1 MLNFDLFKNIVLPEI
16 DSGINFDYIIG
27 KEKPIKPVV
36 SSHSFKNIVLGSSS
50 SQSNGGSNPDA
61 QSGGGYH
68 HHHQTPE
75 IPSTAAKLSVKK
87 RFLQQHNHEDEVNL
101 HYNKCLIKLD
111 WASTENGSH
120 ILTIGL
126 GNKIYVY
133 SCVSKE
139 VMGKSSNSDDSLV
152 KWLLFRYISQ

>member
-1 MLNFDLFKNIVLPEI
+1 M
-16 DSGINFDYIIG
+16 
-27 KEKPIKPVV
+27 

-50 SQSNGGSNPDA
+50 SQASGLGSSHQQGIDHTSMTSA
-61 QSGGGYH
+61 YQ
-68 HHHQTPE
+68 HQTPE
-75 IPSTAAKLSVKK
+75 IPSTAAKLSIKK
-87 RFLQQHNHEDEVNL
+87 KFLQPNHQEDEVSL

-139 VMGKSSNSDDSLV
+139 ILGKSSLAFTSEDNKNIDDESLV
-152 KWLLFRYISQ
+152 KWLLFR